1 MCEQLYLPMKEP
13 PADRTSRYQG
23 WELEA
28 SVPGVGINFITTST
42 QWAYISKW
50 PPCIDVLRL
59 NEMMCMN
66 VDWKGQRRHV
76 LLPSTYF
83 PR

>member
-1 MCEQLYLPMKEP
+1 VVGE
-13 PADRTSRYQG
+13 

-50 PPCIDVLRL
+50 PPCMDVLRA
-59 NEMMCMN
+59 E
-66 VDWKGQRRHV
+66 
-76 LLPSTYF
+76 
-83 PR
+83 